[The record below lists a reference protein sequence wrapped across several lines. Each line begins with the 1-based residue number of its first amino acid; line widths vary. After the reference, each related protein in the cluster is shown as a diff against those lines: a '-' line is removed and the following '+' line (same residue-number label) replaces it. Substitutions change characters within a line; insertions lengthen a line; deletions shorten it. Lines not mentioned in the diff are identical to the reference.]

1 MNRENQQKPT
11 PQNDSSKPMDNRKDV
26 ERSNDEKIDQDFNG
40 YPHAPARE
48 DLMAHETDSHRTEN
62 NPASTNNSGVSERFA
77 TTDEKSDSRMAETEN
92 ATHSRTDSTVN
103 KEARNAET
111 GVPQNASQEDLQ
123 HPSQRPGTDLGEA
136 AGS

>member
-1 MNRENQQKPT
+1 
-11 PQNDSSKPMDNRKDV
+11 MDNRKDV

-48 DLMAHETDSHRTEN
+48 DLMAQKTDSHRTEN

-77 TTDEKSDSRMAETEN
+77 TTDEKSERHTAETEN

-136 AGS
+136 AGL